1 MLTTPLQMFL
11 VAIAGWI
18 NQHQRLQLEFALE
31 QVRVLKEL
39 TGGKRL
45 RLNDDQRRR
54 LAAKGKKLGLSG
66 LGELVTLVTPATL
79 MRWHRELIAKKY
91 DGSLK
96 RQSRPAADE

>member
-31 QVRVLKEL
+31 QVRVFKEL

-45 RLNDDQRRR
+45 RLNDDQRCR
-54 LAAKGKKLGLSG
+54 LRAPESSVVAFG
-66 LGELVTLVTPATL
+66 TLVVDASSARTSYAEPPTKDVPNAVGTGHR
-79 MRWHRELIAKKY
+79 RW
-91 DGSLK
+91 
-96 RQSRPAADE
+96 

>member
-1 MLTTPLQMFL
+1 MVTTPLQMLL

-18 NQHQRLQLEFALE
+18 NERQRLQLEFALE
-31 QVRVLKEL
+31 QVRVFKEL

-66 LGELVTLVTPATL
+66 LRELVALVTPA
-79 MRWHRELIAKKY
+79 
-91 DGSLK
+91 
-96 RQSRPAADE
+96 